1 MILIWMMILSLKYR
15 QRQQKL
21 LKPKKMLTK
30 QLQLK
35 NRLYM
40 LREADTLNGVS
51 AFLALKTRKT
61 KIFEK

>member
-1 MILIWMMILSLKYR
+1 
-15 QRQQKL
+15 
-21 LKPKKMLTK
+21 
-30 QLQLK
+30 
-35 NRLYM
+35 M